1 MIPGFF
7 FRETMRGTYWRL
19 EAPTDEQALDMTLKV
34 TAASARR
41 FLRDKTWQLEGT
53 MNAEGLATDK
63 PVEGTIEF
71 RILDERR
78 LPYRVRFTGDDGR
91 SYELRGQKEW
101 TPLAPLESM
110 TVLPMTLLDASGAE
124 IGRATLRFDARNELG
139 QFLGSFRVAFS

>member
-19 EAPTDEQALDMTLKV
+19 ETPTEEKAIEFTLKV
-34 TAASARR
+34 SAASVRR
-41 FLRDKTWQLEGT
+41 FARDKTWQIEGA
-53 MNAEGLATDK
+53 MNAEGLATNK
-63 PVEGTIEF
+63 PLEGTIEF

-78 LPYRVRFTGDDGR
+78 LPYRVRFTGDDGL

-101 TPLAPLESM
+101 TPLAPVESM
-110 TVLPMTLLDASGAE
+110 TVLPATLLDAHGSE

-139 QFLGSFRVAFS
+139 KFIRSFRVAFA